1 MLAITSQPKKY
12 WYETQAWINLILRAW
27 FSGRVTLLLGNAEK
41 WRTKWKCATK
51 QETSRNNAFFVPYF
65 FTFPESFCNVF
76 VTPITK
82 SFINDT
88 TFICCQEAISVWIS
102 RTGLPLSAKMNS
114 GPSQASKMDLFQPF
128 SILDAWKDHQYAS
141 DLS

>member
-12 WYETQAWINLILRAW
+12 WHETQAWINLILRAW